1 MEMNLIFIHEHEVS
15 IATAKKLSNTCY
27 SLDGYLIA
35 NKNDSMKLPVYGIY
49 FSIYCQIC
57 KNYLL
62 KTKSTQDF
70 LTIPKKMKG
79 FKNIFNTKG
88 KLEYAFFDD
97 NPNNNMKNNEE
108 CSIRSFYKFDTTLY
122 DSNNVYIGTDNER
135 EEFFHKNYIDLKNK
149 IAINEAQN
157 KDNKTK
163 LEEGEKELKKYH
175 SGIFLGGDNEKLPK
189 AYDIISG
196 ANSILSLNDSG
207 WEIKYPK
214 SKETYDK
221 LKEKSMIIAGVIGNR
236 NKGKSFILG
245 KLTDFKIPQG
255 FSIKTEGI
263 SVCFGD
269 KDEHCV
275 AILDSAGQEVP
286 LLNSAINQKKI
297 VKNEQKIELK
307 NNKENN
313 DEKEK
318 KEEKEL
324 DETQILEICLRDK
337 LITERFLE
345 EFIIQNSDILL
356 LVVGN
361 ITLNEQKI
369 LTRIKNSLKNQK
381 YLYVIHNLLNYQS
394 KDQVEDYIKNTLKKL
409 YGTEILEYNFI
420 NINGNYHTK
429 YYVEKKS
436 KITHLLFVNDY
447 CEIADYYN
455 KPTIEFLKKNLEV
468 VQKRT
473 QFSVIENCK
482 DFFFKI
488 QGDFLVE
495 LVSKKDMVVEENRI
509 KINNKEIKL
518 KKVLIDEIGK
528 TIINDIDNPKYNY
541 YTEKNDLIINV
552 ELPGPDAS
560 IQSKI
565 NHEEGFYI
573 FDFIGQKSGDNSNKE
588 EKHILSKNLK
598 EKTDFKF
605 LIYISKKD
613 ITILPNDK
621 GKIQFYEKSYDK
633 GIFTFKYHILCSD
646 NENDYE

>member
-1 MEMNLIFIHEHEVS
+1 
-15 IATAKKLSNTCY
+15 
-27 SLDGYLIA
+27 
-35 NKNDSMKLPVYGIY
+35 
-49 FSIYCQIC
+49 
-57 KNYLL
+57 
-62 KTKSTQDF
+62 
-70 LTIPKKMKG
+70 MKG

-149 IAINEAQN
+149 IAINEVQN
-157 KDNKTK
+157 KDNITK

-175 SGIFLGGDNEKLPK
+175 SGIFLGGDNEQLPK
-189 AYDIISG
+189 AYDIIIG
-196 ANSILSLNDSG
+196 ANSIFSLNGPG

-221 LKEKSMIIAGVIGNR
+221 LKEKSMIIAGVVGNR

-269 KDEHCV
+269 KDEYCV

-297 VKNEQKIELK
+297 VKKEQKKELK
-307 NNKENN
+307 DNKENN

-369 LTRIKNSLKNQK
+369 LARIKNSLKNQK
-381 YLYVIHNLLNYQS
+381 YLYVIHNLLSYQS
-394 KDQVEDYIKNTLKKL
+394 KDQVDDYIENTLKKL

-420 NINGNYHTK
+420 NIKGNYHTK
-429 YYVEKKS
+429 YYVEKNS

-447 CEIADYYN
+447 CQIADYYN

-495 LVSKKDMVVEENRI
+495 LVSKEDLVVENNRI

-598 EKTDFKF
+598 EKTDFNF

-621 GKIQFYEKSYDK
+621 DKIQFYEKSYDK
-633 GIFTFKYHILCSD
+633 GIFTFKYHIFCSN